1 MSGRLRI
8 IAGSLGGRLIEVPEA
23 GTRPFADRVRQA
35 LFAVL
40 EPRLPGAHVLDLCAG
55 SGAAGIEALSRG
67 AESVLFVDLSRR
79 AAEVIR
85 RNLAGLDLVAR
96 AEVRVADAGSSAA
109 SLAAGGRVFDLVVA
123 DPPYDDLAVR
133 REILRVLGATPS
145 ALAAQGLLVLSGRK
159 QKEGA
164 VQEGAAREEGSG
176 LRLVRSLTFG
186 ETVVELYE
194 RDVDQVR
201 ATEQVRETEEA

>member
-1 MSGRLRI
+1 MSNRLRI
-8 IAGSLGGRLIEVPEA
+8 IAGSLGGRLIEVPEE

-67 AESVLFVDLSRR
+67 AASVLFVDLSRR

-96 AEVRVADAGSSAA
+96 AEVRVADAGSSAV
-109 SLAAGGRVFDLVVA
+109 SLAASGRVFDLVIA

-133 REILRVLGATPS
+133 RNILRALGTTPS
-145 ALAAQGLLVLSGRK
+145 ALAAHGLLVLSGRK

-164 VQEGAAREEGSG
+164 AQGAAREGGSG

-194 RDVDQVR
+194 RDVDHVR

>member
-1 MSGRLRI
+1 MSNRLRI
-8 IAGSLGGRLIEVPEA
+8 IAGSLGGRLIEVPEE

-40 EPRLPGAHVLDLCAG
+40 EPRLPGARVLDLCAG

-67 AESVLFVDLSRR
+67 AVSVLFVDLSRR

-85 RNLAGLDLVAR
+85 RNLAGLDLVAH
-96 AEVRVADAGSSAA
+96 AEVRVSDAGSIAA
-109 SLAAGGRVFDLVVA
+109 SLTASGRVFDLVIA

-133 REILRVLGATPS
+133 RSILRALGATPS
-145 ALAAQGLLVLSGRK
+145 ALAAQGLLVISGRK

-164 VQEGAAREEGSG
+164 AQGAAREGGSG
-176 LRLVRSLTFG
+176 LRLVRNLTFG

-194 RDVDQVR
+194 RDVDHVR

>member
-1 MSGRLRI
+1 MSNRLRI
-8 IAGSLGGRLIEVPEA
+8 IAGSLGGRLIEVPEE

-40 EPRLPGAHVLDLCAG
+40 EPRLPGARVLDLCAG

-85 RNLAGLDLVAR
+85 RNLAGLDLVAH
-96 AEVRVADAGSSAA
+96 AEVRVSDAGSIAA
-109 SLAAGGRVFDLVVA
+109 SLTASGRVFDLVIA

-133 REILRVLGATPS
+133 RSILRALGATPS
-145 ALAAQGLLVLSGRK
+145 ALAAQGLLVISGRK

-164 VQEGAAREEGSG
+164 AQGAAREGGSG

-194 RDVDQVR
+194 RDVDHVR

>member
-1 MSGRLRI
+1 MSNRLRI
-8 IAGSLGGRLIEVPEA
+8 IAGSLGGRLIEVPEE

-85 RNLAGLDLVAR
+85 RNLAGLDLVAH
-96 AEVRVADAGSSAA
+96 AEVRVSDAGSIAA
-109 SLAAGGRVFDLVVA
+109 SLTASGRVFDLVIA

-133 REILRVLGATPS
+133 RSILRALGATPS
-145 ALAAQGLLVLSGRK
+145 ALAAQGLLVISGRK

-164 VQEGAAREEGSG
+164 AQGAAREGGSG

-186 ETVVELYE
+186 ETVIELYG
-194 RDVDQVR
+194 RDVDHVR

>member
-8 IAGSLGGRLIEVPEA
+8 IAGSLGGRLIEVPEE

-40 EPRLPGAHVLDLCAG
+40 EPRLPGARVLDLCAG

-85 RNLAGLDLVAR
+85 RNLAGLDLVAH
-96 AEVRVADAGSSAA
+96 AEVRVSDAGSIAA
-109 SLAAGGRVFDLVVA
+109 SLTASGRVFDLVIA

-133 REILRVLGATPS
+133 RSILRALGATPS
-145 ALAAQGLLVLSGRK
+145 ALAAQGLLVISGRK

-164 VQEGAAREEGSG
+164 AQGAAREGGSG

-194 RDVDQVR
+194 RDVDHVR

>member
-1 MSGRLRI
+1 VSGRLRI
-8 IAGSLGGRLIEVPEA
+8 IAGALGGRLIEVPEE

-85 RNLAGLDLVAR
+85 RNLTGLDLVAR

-109 SLAAGGRVFDLVVA
+109 SLAASGQEFDLVIA
-123 DPPYDDLAVR
+123 DPPYDDLALR
-133 REILRVLGATPS
+133 RDILRVLGATPS
-145 ALAAQGLLVLSGRK
+145 PLATQGLLVLSGRK

-164 VQEGAAREEGSG
+164 AEEGVSG

-186 ETVVELYE
+186 ETVAELYE
-194 RDVDQVR
+194 RDVDQ
-201 ATEQVRETEEA
+201 APETEES

>member
-1 MSGRLRI
+1 MSNRLRI
-8 IAGSLGGRLIEVPEA
+8 IAGSLGGRLIEVPEE

-40 EPRLPGAHVLDLCAG
+40 EPRLPGARVLDLCAG

-85 RNLAGLDLVAR
+85 RNLAGLDLVAH
-96 AEVRVADAGSSAA
+96 AEVRVSDAGSIAA
-109 SLAAGGRVFDLVVA
+109 SLTASGRVFDLVIA

-133 REILRVLGATPS
+133 RSILRALGATPS
-145 ALAAQGLLVLSGRK
+145 ALAAQGLLVISGRK

-164 VQEGAAREEGSG
+164 AQGAAREGGSS
-176 LRLVRSLTFG
+176 LRLVRNLTFG

-194 RDVDQVR
+194 RDVDHVR

>member
-1 MSGRLRI
+1 MSNRLRI
-8 IAGSLGGRLIEVPEA
+8 IAGSLGGRLIEVPEE

-40 EPRLPGAHVLDLCAG
+40 EPRLPGARVLDLCAG

-85 RNLAGLDLVAR
+85 RNLAGLDLVAH
-96 AEVRVADAGSSAA
+96 AEVRVADAGSIAA
-109 SLAAGGRVFDLVVA
+109 SLTASGRVFDLVIA

-133 REILRVLGATPS
+133 RSILRALGATPS
-145 ALAAQGLLVLSGRK
+145 ALAAQGLLVISGRK

-164 VQEGAAREEGSG
+164 AQGAAREGGSG
-176 LRLVRSLTFG
+176 LRLVRNLTFG

-194 RDVDQVR
+194 RDVDHVR

>member
-1 MSGRLRI
+1 MSNRLRI
-8 IAGSLGGRLIEVPEA
+8 IAGSLGGRLIEVPEE

-85 RNLAGLDLVAR
+85 RNLAGLDLVAH
-96 AEVRVADAGSSAA
+96 AEVRVSDAGSIAA
-109 SLAAGGRVFDLVVA
+109 SLTASGRVFDLVIA

-133 REILRVLGATPS
+133 RSILRALGATPS
-145 ALAAQGLLVLSGRK
+145 ALAAQGLLVISGRK

-164 VQEGAAREEGSG
+164 AQGAAREGGSG
-176 LRLVRSLTFG
+176 LRLVRNLTFG

-194 RDVDQVR
+194 RDVDHAQE
-201 ATEQVRETEEA
+201 TEQVAETEEA

>member
-8 IAGSLGGRLIEVPEA
+8 IAGELRGRLIEVPEA

-40 EPRLPGAHVLDLCAG
+40 EPRLQGARVLDLCAG

-85 RNLAGLDLVAR
+85 QNLAGLDLVAR
-96 AEVRVADAGSSAA
+96 AEVRIAHAGSSAT
-109 SLAAGGRVFDLVVA
+109 SLAASGREFDLVIA
-123 DPPYDDLAVR
+123 DPPYDDLSLR
-133 REILRVLGATPS
+133 GDILRALGATPS
-145 ALAAQGLLVLSGRK
+145 PLAAHGLLVLSRRK
-159 QKEGA
+159 QKEGTA
-164 VQEGAAREEGSG
+164 QEGASG

-186 ETVVELYE
+186 ETVAELYE
-194 RDVDQVR
+194 RDV
-201 ATEQVRETEEA
+201 EQVPETEEA

>member
-1 MSGRLRI
+1 MSNRLRI
-8 IAGSLGGRLIEVPEA
+8 IAGSLGGRLIEVPEE

-109 SLAAGGRVFDLVVA
+109 SLVASGRAFDLVIA

-133 REILRVLGATPS
+133 RSILRALGATPS

-164 VQEGAAREEGSG
+164 AQGAAREGGSG

-186 ETVVELYE
+186 ETVIELFE
-194 RDVDQVR
+194 RDVDHVR

>member
-1 MSGRLRI
+1 M
-8 IAGSLGGRLIEVPEA
+8 

-40 EPRLPGAHVLDLCAG
+40 EPRLSGAHVLDLCAG

-67 AESVLFVDLSRR
+67 AASVLFVDLSRR

-85 RNLAGLDLVAR
+85 RNLVALDLVACT
-96 AEVRVADAGSSAA
+96 EVRVADAGVIAV
-109 SLAAGGRVFDLVVA
+109 SLAASGRAFDLVIA

-133 REILRVLGATPS
+133 RSILRALGATPS
-145 ALAAQGLLVLSGRK
+145 ALAAQGLLVISGRK

-164 VQEGAAREEGSG
+164 AQGAAREGGSG

-186 ETVVELYE
+186 ETVIELYE
-194 RDVDQVR
+194 RDVDHVR

>member
-8 IAGSLGGRLIEVPEA
+8 IAGALGGRLIEVPEE

-40 EPRLPGAHVLDLCAG
+40 EPRLPDARVLDLCAG

-85 RNLAGLDLVAR
+85 RNLTGLDLVAR

-109 SLAAGGRVFDLVVA
+109 SLAASGREFDLVIA
-123 DPPYDDLAVR
+123 DPPYDDLALR
-133 REILRVLGATPS
+133 RDILRVLGATPS
-145 ALAAQGLLVLSGRK
+145 PLAAQGLLVLSGRK
-159 QKEGA
+159 QKEGTA
-164 VQEGAAREEGSG
+164 EEGVSG

-186 ETVVELYE
+186 ETVAELYE
-194 RDVDQVR
+194 RDVDQ
-201 ATEQVRETEEA
+201 APETEES

>member
-1 MSGRLRI
+1 MSNRLRI
-8 IAGSLGGRLIEVPEA
+8 IAGSLGGRLIEVPEE

-40 EPRLPGAHVLDLCAG
+40 EPRLPGARVLDLCAG

-67 AESVLFVDLSRR
+67 AASVLFVDLSRR

-96 AEVRVADAGSSAA
+96 AEVRVADAGSSAV
-109 SLAAGGRVFDLVVA
+109 SLAASGRVFDLVIA

-133 REILRVLGATPS
+133 RSILRALGATPS

-164 VQEGAAREEGSG
+164 AQGAAREGGSG

-194 RDVDQVR
+194 RDVDHVR

>member
-1 MSGRLRI
+1 MSNRLRI
-8 IAGSLGGRLIEVPEA
+8 IAGSLGGRLIEVPEE

-40 EPRLPGAHVLDLCAG
+40 EPRLPGARVLDLCAG

-96 AEVRVADAGSSAA
+96 AEVRVADAGSIAA
-109 SLAAGGRVFDLVVA
+109 SLTASGRVFDLVIA

-133 REILRVLGATPS
+133 RSILRALGATPS
-145 ALAAQGLLVLSGRK
+145 ALAAQGLLVISGRK

-164 VQEGAAREEGSG
+164 AQGAAREGGSG
-176 LRLVRSLTFG
+176 LRLVRNLTFG

-194 RDVDQVR
+194 RDVDHVR

>member
-8 IAGSLGGRLIEVPEA
+8 IAGSLGGRLIEVPEE

-40 EPRLPGAHVLDLCAG
+40 EPRLPGARVLDLCAG

-67 AESVLFVDLSRR
+67 AASVLFVDLSRR

-85 RNLAGLDLVAR
+85 RNLTGLNLVAR
-96 AEVRVADAGSSAA
+96 SEVRIADAGSSALSLTA
-109 SLAAGGRVFDLVVA
+109 SGRTFDLVIA
-123 DPPYDDLAVR
+123 DPPYDDLTVR
-133 REILRVLGATPS
+133 RDILRALGANPS
-145 ALAAQGLLVLSGRK
+145 PLAVQGLLVLSGRK

-164 VQEGAAREEGSG
+164 AQEGGSG

-194 RDVDQVR
+194 RDVDPVR
-201 ATEQVRETEEA
+201 ETEPARETEEA

>member
-1 MSGRLRI
+1 MSNRLRI
-8 IAGSLGGRLIEVPEA
+8 IAGSLGGRLIEVPEE

-40 EPRLPGAHVLDLCAG
+40 EPRLPGARVLDLCAG

-67 AESVLFVDLSRR
+67 AASVLFVDLSRR

-96 AEVRVADAGSSAA
+96 AEVRVADAGGSAV
-109 SLAAGGRVFDLVVA
+109 SLAASGRVFDLVIA

-133 REILRVLGATPS
+133 RNILRALGTTPS
-145 ALAAQGLLVLSGRK
+145 ALAAHGLLVLSGRK

-164 VQEGAAREEGSG
+164 AQGAAREGGSG

-194 RDVDQVR
+194 RDVDHVR

>member
-1 MSGRLRI
+1 MSNRLRI
-8 IAGSLGGRLIEVPEA
+8 IAGSLGGRLIEVPEE

-67 AESVLFVDLSRR
+67 AASVLFIDLSRR

-85 RNLAGLDLVAR
+85 RNLAGLDLVAH
-96 AEVRVADAGSSAA
+96 AEVRVADVGSSAA
-109 SLAAGGRVFDLVVA
+109 SLAASERVFDLVIA
-123 DPPYDDLAVR
+123 DPPYDDLVVR
-133 REILRVLGATPS
+133 RNILRALGATPS

-159 QKEGA
+159 QKERA
-164 VQEGAAREEGSG
+164 AQDAAREGEAVYDWCAASPSVRRWLNCMSAIQKRRRRERTSWTLSG
-176 LRLVRSLTFG
+176 KF
-186 ETVVELYE
+186 
-194 RDVDQVR
+194 
-201 ATEQVRETEEA
+201 

>member
-1 MSGRLRI
+1 MSNRLRI
-8 IAGSLGGRLIEVPEA
+8 IAGSLGGRLIEVPEE

-40 EPRLPGAHVLDLCAG
+40 EPRLLGARVLDLCAG

-109 SLAAGGRVFDLVVA
+109 LFAASGREFDLVIA
-123 DPPYDDLAVR
+123 DPPYDDLTLR
-133 REILRVLGATPS
+133 RDILHALGADPS
-145 ALAAQGLLVLSGRK
+145 PLAAQGLLVLSGRK

-164 VQEGAAREEGSG
+164 GQEGGAQEKGSG

-186 ETVVELYE
+186 ETVVEMYE
-194 RDVDQVR
+194 RTVDHVQE
-201 ATEQVRETEEA
+201 TEQVAETEET

>member
-1 MSGRLRI
+1 MSSRLRI
-8 IAGSLGGRLIEVPEA
+8 IAGELRGRLIEVPEE

-40 EPRLPGAHVLDLCAG
+40 EPRLPGARVLDLCAG

-85 RNLAGLDLVAR
+85 RNIAGLDLVAR
-96 AEVRVADAGSSAA
+96 AEVRVADAGISAA
-109 SLAAGGRVFDLVVA
+109 SLAASGREFDLVIA

-133 REILRVLGATPS
+133 REILRALGANPS
-145 ALAAQGLLVLSGRK
+145 PLGAQGLLVLSGRK

-164 VQEGAAREEGSG
+164 AQEGAAQEKGSG

-186 ETVVELYE
+186 ETVAELYE
-194 RDVDQVR
+194 RDVDH
-201 ATEQVRETEEA
+201 VREMEEM

>member
-1 MSGRLRI
+1 MSNRLRI
-8 IAGSLGGRLIEVPEA
+8 IAGSLGGRLIEVPEE

-40 EPRLPGAHVLDLCAG
+40 EPRLPGARVLDLCAG

-67 AESVLFVDLSRR
+67 AASVLFVDLSRR

-85 RNLAGLDLVAR
+85 RNLAGLDLVAH
-96 AEVRVADAGSSAA
+96 AEVRVSDAGSIAA
-109 SLAAGGRVFDLVVA
+109 SLTASGRVFDLVIA

-133 REILRVLGATPS
+133 RNILRALGTTPS
-145 ALAAQGLLVLSGRK
+145 ALAAHGLLVLSGRK

-164 VQEGAAREEGSG
+164 AQGAAREGGSG

-194 RDVDQVR
+194 RDVDHVR

>member
-1 MSGRLRI
+1 MSNRLRI
-8 IAGSLGGRLIEVPEA
+8 IAGSLGGRLIEVPEE

-40 EPRLPGAHVLDLCAG
+40 EPRLPGARVLDLCAG

-85 RNLAGLDLVAR
+85 RNLAGLDLVAH
-96 AEVRVADAGSSAA
+96 AEVRVSDAGSIAA
-109 SLAAGGRVFDLVVA
+109 SLTASGRVFDLVIA

-133 REILRVLGATPS
+133 RSILRALGATPS
-145 ALAAQGLLVLSGRK
+145 ALAAQGLLVISGRK

-164 VQEGAAREEGSG
+164 AQGAAREGGSG

-186 ETVVELYE
+186 ETVIELYE
-194 RDVDQVR
+194 RDVDHVR

>member
-1 MSGRLRI
+1 MSNRLRI
-8 IAGSLGGRLIEVPEA
+8 IAGSLGGRLIEVPEE

-40 EPRLPGAHVLDLCAG
+40 EPRLPGARVLDLCAG

-85 RNLAGLDLVAR
+85 RNLAGLDLVAH
-96 AEVRVADAGSSAA
+96 AEVRVSDAGSIAA
-109 SLAAGGRVFDLVVA
+109 SLTASGRVFDLVIA

-133 REILRVLGATPS
+133 RSILRALGATPS
-145 ALAAQGLLVLSGRK
+145 ALAAQGLLVISGRK

-164 VQEGAAREEGSG
+164 AQGAAREGGSG
-176 LRLVRSLTFG
+176 LRLVRNLTFG

-194 RDVDQVR
+194 RDVDHVR

>member
-1 MSGRLRI
+1 MSNRLRI
-8 IAGSLGGRLIEVPEA
+8 IAGSLGGRLIEVPEE

-85 RNLAGLDLVAR
+85 RNLAGLDLVAH
-96 AEVRVADAGSSAA
+96 AEVRVSDAGSSAA
-109 SLAAGGRVFDLVVA
+109 SLAASGRVFDLVIA

-133 REILRVLGATPS
+133 RSILRALGATPS
-145 ALAAQGLLVLSGRK
+145 ALAAQGLLVISGRK

-164 VQEGAAREEGSG
+164 AQGAAREGGSG
-176 LRLVRSLTFG
+176 LRLVRNLTFG

-194 RDVDQVR
+194 RDVDHVR

>member
-1 MSGRLRI
+1 MSKRLRI
-8 IAGSLGGRLIEVPEA
+8 IAGSLGGRLIEVPEE

-40 EPRLPGAHVLDLCAG
+40 EPRLLGARVLDLCAG

-96 AEVRVADAGSSAA
+96 AEVRVADAGSSA
-109 SLAAGGRVFDLVVA
+109 SLFAPSGREFDLVIA
-123 DPPYDDLAVR
+123 DPPYDDLTLR
-133 REILRVLGATPS
+133 RDILRALGANPS
-145 ALAAQGLLVLSGRK
+145 PLAAPGLLVLSGRK

-164 VQEGAAREEGSG
+164 AQEGAAQEKGSG

-186 ETVVELYE
+186 ETVVELFQ

-201 ATEQVRETEEA
+201 ETEET